1 MSSLSPSWWAP
12 YSSCSRNNEM
22 LTWIEIDKS
31 AVRINLETFHS
42 ILPAGTLL
50 MAVVKANAYGH
61 GLEVFAPLAAEHADW
76 LGVNSLD
83 EALEIRSLGIQ
94 KPVAILGYTEL
105 DHLDVVVAND
115 FRQVVYRV
123 DTAAGLSK
131 FAQMR
136 NLSARIHL
144 KLETGTNRQG
154 IPLDELPELVRQI
167 RTMPGL
173 IIEGAYTHFANI
185 EDTLDPSFAERQLDK
200 FREAIRI
207 LEQSGVRPAIIHA
220 AATAGTLLYPE
231 TGFTMIRLGIGA
243 YGIWP
248 SRETQLAARERG
260 RKITLTPVMTW
271 KTRVAQIKTVE
282 AGEHVSYGLTY
293 EARHRMKVAVLPIG
307 YYDGYDR
314 KLSNCGRA
322 LIRGQAVPVI
332 GRVAMNMTMLD
343 VTDVPAE
350 TDDEVVL
357 LGRQGN
363 AEIRAEELAEK
374 IGTIAY
380 EVVSRINPRIPR
392 IASG

>member
-1 MSSLSPSWWAP
+1 
-12 YSSCSRNNEM
+12 M
-22 LTWIEIDKS
+22 LTWIEIDTS
-31 AVRINLETFHS
+31 AARHNIDAFRG
-42 ILPAGTLL
+42 ILPAGTGL
-50 MAVVKANAYGH
+50 MVVVKANAYGH
-61 GLEVFAPLAAEHADW
+61 GLEVYAPIAAERADW
-76 LGVNSLD
+76 LGVNALD
-83 EALEIRSLGIQ
+83 EALAIRALGIQ
-94 KPVAILGYTEL
+94 KPVAILGYTDPAQL
-105 DHLDVVVAND
+105 DIVVAND
-115 FRQVVYRV
+115 FRQVVYRA
-123 DTAAGLSK
+123 DIAAGLSK
-131 FAQMR
+131 AAQNR
-136 NLSARIHL
+136 NTPARIHL

-154 IPLDELPELVRQI
+154 IPLGELPELVQQI
-167 RTMPGL
+167 RGMPGL

-200 FREAIRI
+200 FREALKI
-207 LEQSGVRPAIIHA
+207 LEQEGVRLTQIHA

-231 TGFTMIRLGIGA
+231 TGFSMIRLGIGA

-260 RKITLTPVMTW
+260 RRITLIPAMTW

-282 AGEHVSYGLTY
+282 GGEHVSYGLTY
-293 EARHRMKVAVLPIG
+293 QARHRMQVAVLPIG

-314 KLSNCGRA
+314 KLSNCGRV
-322 LIRGQAVPVI
+322 LIRGRAVPVI
-332 GRVAMNMTMLD
+332 GRVAMNMTMVD
-343 VTDVPAE
+343 VTDIAAQP
-350 TDDEVVL
+350 DDEVVL

>member
-1 MSSLSPSWWAP
+1 
-12 YSSCSRNNEM
+12 M
-22 LTWIEIDKS
+22 LTWIEIDTG
-31 AVRINLETFHS
+31 AARHNIDAFRG
-42 ILPAGTLL
+42 ILPAETAL
-50 MAVVKANAYGH
+50 MVVVKANAYGH
-61 GLEVFAPLAAEHADW
+61 GLEVYAPIAAERADW
-76 LGVNSLD
+76 LGVNALD
-83 EALEIRSLGIQ
+83 EALAIRALGIQ
-94 KPVAILGYTEL
+94 KPVAILGYTDPAQL
-105 DHLDVVVAND
+105 DIVVAND
-115 FRQVVYRV
+115 FRQVVYRA
-123 DTAAGLSK
+123 DIAAILSK
-131 FAQMR
+131 AAQSR
-136 NLSARIHL
+136 STSARIHL

-154 IPLDELPELVRQI
+154 VPLGELAELARQI
-167 RTMPGL
+167 RGMPGL

-185 EDTLDPSFAERQLDK
+185 EDTLDPSFAERQLHK
-200 FREAIRI
+200 FREALKI
-207 LEQSGVRPAIIHA
+207 LEHEGVRLTQIHA

-231 TGFTMIRLGIGA
+231 TGFSMIRLGIGA

-260 RKITLTPVMTW
+260 RRITLIPAMTW

-293 EARHRMKVAVLPIG
+293 QASHRMRVAVLPIG

-314 KLSNCGRA
+314 KLSNCGRV
-322 LIRGQAVPVI
+322 LIGGRAVPVI
-332 GRVAMNMTMLD
+332 GRVAMNMTMVD
-343 VTDVPAE
+343 VTDVAVQP
-350 TDDEVVL
+350 DDEVVL

>member
-1 MSSLSPSWWAP
+1 
-12 YSSCSRNNEM
+12 M
-22 LTWIEIDKS
+22 LTWIEIDTS
-31 AVRINLETFHS
+31 AARHNIDAFRG
-42 ILPAGTLL
+42 ILPTGTAL
-50 MAVVKANAYGH
+50 MVVVKANAYGH
-61 GLEVFAPLAAEHADW
+61 GLEVYAPIAAENADW
-76 LGVNSLD
+76 LGVNGLD
-83 EALEIRSLGIQ
+83 EALAIRALGIQ
-94 KPVAILGYTEL
+94 KPVAILGYT
-105 DHLDVVVAND
+105 DPAQLDVVVAND
-115 FRQVVYRV
+115 FRQVVYRT
-123 DTAAGLSK
+123 DIAAGLSK
-131 FAQMR
+131 AAQNR
-136 NLSARIHL
+136 NVSARIHL

-154 IPLDELPELVRQI
+154 VPLGELPELVRQI
-167 RTMPGL
+167 RGMPGL

-200 FREAIRI
+200 FREALKI
-207 LEQSGVRPAIIHA
+207 LEQEGVRLTQIHA

-260 RKITLTPVMTW
+260 RRITLIPAMTW

-293 EARHRMKVAVLPIG
+293 QASHRMQVAVLPIG

-314 KLSNCGRA
+314 KLSNCGRV
-322 LIRGQAVPVI
+322 LIRGRAVPVI
-332 GRVAMNMTMLD
+332 GRVAMNMTMVD
-343 VTDVPAE
+343 VTDVPAQP
-350 TDDEVVL
+350 DDEVVL

>member
-1 MSSLSPSWWAP
+1 
-12 YSSCSRNNEM
+12 M
-22 LTWIEIDKS
+22 LTWIEIDTS
-31 AVRINLETFHS
+31 AARHNIDAFRGL
-42 ILPAGTLL
+42 LPAGTAL
-50 MAVVKANAYGH
+50 MVVVKANAYGH
-61 GLEVFAPLAAEHADW
+61 GLEVYAPIAAERADW
-76 LGVNSLD
+76 LGVNALD
-83 EALEIRSLGIQ
+83 EALAIRALSIQ
-94 KPVAILGYTEL
+94 KPVAILGYTDPAQL
-105 DHLDVVVAND
+105 DIVVAND
-115 FRQVVYRV
+115 FRQVVYRA
-123 DTAAGLSK
+123 DIAAGLSK
-131 FAQMR
+131 AAQNR
-136 NLSARIHL
+136 NTSARIHL

-154 IPLDELPELVRQI
+154 VALGELPELVRQI
-167 RTMPGL
+167 RGMPGL

-200 FREAIRI
+200 FREALKI
-207 LEQSGVRPAIIHA
+207 LEQEGVRLTQIHA

-231 TGFTMIRLGIGA
+231 TGFSMIRLGIGA

-260 RKITLTPVMTW
+260 RRITLIPAMTW

-293 EARHRMKVAVLPIG
+293 QASHRMQVAVLPIG

-314 KLSNCGRA
+314 KLSNCGRV
-322 LIRGQAVPVI
+322 LIRGRAVPVI
-332 GRVAMNMTMLD
+332 GRVAMNMTMVD
-343 VTDVPAE
+343 VTDVAAQP
-350 TDDEVVL
+350 DDEVVL

>member
-1 MSSLSPSWWAP
+1 
-12 YSSCSRNNEM
+12 M
-22 LTWIEIDKS
+22 LTWIEIDTS
-31 AVRINLETFHS
+31 AARHNIDSFRG
-42 ILPAGTLL
+42 ILPAGTGL
-50 MAVVKANAYGH
+50 MVVVKANAYGH
-61 GLEVFAPLAAEHADW
+61 GLEVYAPIAAERADW
-76 LGVNSLD
+76 LGVNALD
-83 EALEIRSLGIQ
+83 EALAIRALGIQ
-94 KPVAILGYTEL
+94 KPVAILGYTDPAQL
-105 DHLDVVVAND
+105 DIVVAND
-115 FRQVVYRV
+115 FRQVVYRA
-123 DTAAGLSK
+123 DIAAGLSK
-131 FAQMR
+131 AAQSR
-136 NLSARIHL
+136 NTSARIHL

-154 IPLDELPELVRQI
+154 IPLGELPELVQQI
-167 RTMPGL
+167 RSMPGL

-185 EDTLDPSFAERQLDK
+185 EDTLDASFAERQLDK
-200 FREAIRI
+200 FREALKT
-207 LEQSGVRPAIIHA
+207 LEQEGVRLTQIHA

-231 TGFTMIRLGIGA
+231 TGFSMIRLGIGA

-260 RKITLTPVMTW
+260 RRITLIPAMTW

-293 EARHRMKVAVLPIG
+293 QASHRMQVAVLPVG

-314 KLSNCGRA
+314 KLSNCGRV
-322 LIRGQAVPVI
+322 LIRGRAVPVI
-332 GRVAMNMTMLD
+332 GRVAMNMTMVD
-343 VTDVPAE
+343 VTDVAAQP
-350 TDDEVVL
+350 DDEVVL

>member
-1 MSSLSPSWWAP
+1 
-12 YSSCSRNNEM
+12 M
-22 LTWIEIDKS
+22 LTWIEIDTS
-31 AVRINLETFHS
+31 AARHNIDAFRG
-42 ILPAGTLL
+42 ILPAGTAL
-50 MAVVKANAYGH
+50 MVVVKANAYGH
-61 GLEVFAPLAAEHADW
+61 GLEVYAPIAAERADW
-76 LGVNSLD
+76 LGVNALD
-83 EALEIRSLGIQ
+83 EALAIRALGIQ
-94 KPVAILGYTEL
+94 KPVAILGYTDPAQL
-105 DHLDVVVAND
+105 DIVVAND
-115 FRQVVYRV
+115 FRQVVYRADIAV
-123 DTAAGLSK
+123 GLSK
-131 FAQMR
+131 AAQNR
-136 NLSARIHL
+136 NMSARVHL

-154 IPLDELPELVRQI
+154 VPLGELPELVRQI
-167 RTMPGL
+167 RGMPGL

-200 FREAIRI
+200 FREALKI
-207 LEQSGVRPAIIHA
+207 LEQEGVRLTQVHA

-231 TGFTMIRLGIGA
+231 TGFSMIRLGIGA

-260 RKITLTPVMTW
+260 RRITLIPAMTW

-293 EARHRMKVAVLPIG
+293 QARHRMQVAVLPVG

-314 KLSNCGRA
+314 KLSNCGRV
-322 LIRGQAVPVI
+322 LIRGRALPVI
-332 GRVAMNMTMLD
+332 GRVAMNMTMVD
-343 VTDVPAE
+343 VTDVAAQP
-350 TDDEVVL
+350 DDEVVL